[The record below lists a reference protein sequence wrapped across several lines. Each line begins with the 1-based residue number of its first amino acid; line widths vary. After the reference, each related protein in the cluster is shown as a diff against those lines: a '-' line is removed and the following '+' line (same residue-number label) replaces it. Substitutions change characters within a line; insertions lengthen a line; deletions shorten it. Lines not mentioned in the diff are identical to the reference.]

1 MYTYHNL
8 DTIIGF
14 SCCNGCMNLEG
25 IEKAYGFPSIQK
37 QSKTHAK
44 AKDPHFVPA
53 GMHPRY
59 PNNHADIGPNGT

>member
-1 MYTYHNL
+1 
-8 DTIIGF
+8 
-14 SCCNGCMNLEG
+14 MNLEG